1 MSKINKVRYLDKK
14 VAKLTIDFSAQ
25 RAIDSAYTFDAAD
38 ISDAADTITITNHP
52 YKLGDQVA
60 CVLTAATG
68 STPTVP
74 NATVAVVY
82 YVIYVDQNTIAL
94 ATSLALAKAGTKTAL
109 TAGTAVDAYL
119 QRDCFGLMTSDLVI
133 PLGSVVT
140 KVWYDVITTC
150 VSWDEAWGAG
160 NGDAATM
167 SMGIN
172 SAVDVMAA
180 ISIADATSDVWD
192 AGEHA
197 TLIGTP
203 ILGLEAAHDT
213 ALELIEL
220 ENAKMIKTTAD
231 VSFNY
236 TIAVDPISVGKI
248 DVYVEYLPP
257 SFA

>member
-25 RAIDSAYTFDAAD
+25 RAIDSAYTFDAANID
-38 ISDAADTITITNHP
+38 EAADTITIVGHP

-60 CVLTAATG
+60 AVLTAATG
-68 STPTVP
+68 VTATVP
-74 NATVAVVY
+74 NATAATVY

-109 TAGTAVDAYL
+109 TAGGCVDSYL

-150 VSWDEAWGAG
+150 KSWDEAWGVG
-160 NGDAATM
+160 NEDAATM
-167 SMGIN
+167 SFGIN
-172 SAVDVMAA
+172 SAVDVKAASA
-180 ISIADATSDVWD
+180 ISSGTLFD

-236 TIAVDPISVGKI
+236 TIAVDPISIGKI
-248 DVYVEYLPP
+248 DVYVEYLPG
-257 SFA
+257 SLA